1 MIFQIKTWYFH
12 RIGRTARA
20 GAKGRAITL
29 VSYSSVG
36 EWNEIKKQTNV
47 KMTDLNE
54 KLGIEFKIPDP
65 LKRGTDTRRRFDR
78 SRSSGRRFTGRRSS
92 ARDQYDKRK
101 KVQHVTTRSYFSKK
115 KRW

>member
-1 MIFQIKTWYFH
+1 MVYFH

-78 SRSSGRRFTGRRSS
+78 SRNSGRRFTGRRPS
-92 ARDQYDKRK
+92 ARDTYDKRK
-101 KVQHVTTRSYFSKK
+101 QKRSLFLML
-115 KRW
+115 RML